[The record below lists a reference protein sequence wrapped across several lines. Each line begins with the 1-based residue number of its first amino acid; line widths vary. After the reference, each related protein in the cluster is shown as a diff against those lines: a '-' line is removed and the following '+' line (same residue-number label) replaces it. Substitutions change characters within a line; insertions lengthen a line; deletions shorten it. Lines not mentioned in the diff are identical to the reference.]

1 MAKTESTAA
10 MTEASGF
17 SKTDCGSA
25 LAAFITATDNALKVG
40 DKVPLVRFSTPEVKE
55 RAA

>member
-25 LAAFITATDNALKVG
+25 LAAFITATDNTLKVG
-40 DKVPLVRFSTPEVKE
+40 DKVPLVSFSTPEVKE